1 MYILIGVNDRK
12 NHVYICMTGI
22 LKILAPLTIDSP
34 KILFMTEFSLQ
45 ISVCVQGLTLDFEIQ
60 NTSKIGS
67 SNNSISTFESKIII
81 LTRN

>member
-1 MYILIGVNDRK
+1 MYILIGVNDPK

-45 ISVCVQGLTLDFEIQ
+45 ISVCVQGLTLDFLDLKLVQVIIQ
-60 NTSKIGS
+60 FRHLKVKSL
-67 SNNSISTFESKIII
+67 F
-81 LTRN
+81 

>member
-1 MYILIGVNDRK
+1 
-12 NHVYICMTGI
+12 
-22 LKILAPLTIDSP
+22 
-34 KILFMTEFSLQ
+34 MTEFSLQ